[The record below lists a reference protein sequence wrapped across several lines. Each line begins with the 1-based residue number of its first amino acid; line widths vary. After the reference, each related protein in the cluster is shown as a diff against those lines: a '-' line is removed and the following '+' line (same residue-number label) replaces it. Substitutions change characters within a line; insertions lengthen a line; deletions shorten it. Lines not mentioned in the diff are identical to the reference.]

1 MDPDIDHRVGG
12 HAQDAKNHY
21 PKDGLEQV
29 GPGLRAISEHP
40 EDSSE
45 EGDSPEVRKDYPD
58 HPETASCQSRP
69 PQGVETAA
77 QVPVRVRSSYTCG
90 LVLNKRPS
98 APNPI
103 ALLTVSVNNELIPLE
118 SGISI
123 AALLRKLG
131 LENHKVAVERNG
143 EIVPRSQHQGVAVED
158 GDRIEVVVAVGGG

>member
-1 MDPDIDHRVGG
+1 M
-12 HAQDAKNHY
+12 
-21 PKDGLEQV
+21 
-29 GPGLRAISEHP
+29 
-40 EDSSE
+40 
-45 EGDSPEVRKDYPD
+45 
-58 HPETASCQSRP
+58 
-69 PQGVETAA
+69 ETAA

-143 EIVPRSQHQGVAVED
+143 EIVPRSQHQEVAVED